1 MEVDGALEGLEA
13 VDHASYNPKPTTNNA
28 LGQVD
33 WLPKDGSMRI
43 SS

>member
-13 VDHASYNPKPTTNNA
+13 VDHARDNPEPTNNA
-28 LGQVD
+28 LDQVD
-33 WLPKDGSMRI
+33 WLPKDGSMPI